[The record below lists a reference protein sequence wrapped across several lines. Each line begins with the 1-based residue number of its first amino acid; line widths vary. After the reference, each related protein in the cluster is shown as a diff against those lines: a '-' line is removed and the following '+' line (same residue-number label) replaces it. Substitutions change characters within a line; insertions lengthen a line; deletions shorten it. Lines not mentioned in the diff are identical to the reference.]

1 MKKHYHFVLIA
12 ISLIGLSSCMKKTD
26 QDRAIALVESKFE
39 KSGQQLNFDDSKLDS
54 LYTIEP
60 KAYADSLR
68 KGNELDSVLAVL
80 ESEIEHFS
88 QQESDSVGLISA
100 RITKDRYRLLE
111 IAKVKPQFIGWKL
124 TGVKTDELKTEVLTF
139 KFNKGITEIVP

>member
-1 MKKHYHFVLIA
+1 MKKHDQFLLIG
-12 ISLIGLSSCMKKTD
+12 ISLVGLSSCMKKTD
-26 QDRAIALVESKFE
+26 QDRAMALVESKFE
-39 KSGQQLNFDDSKLDS
+39 KSGQLNFDDSKLDS

-124 TGVKTDELKTEVLTF
+124 TGVKTGELKTEVLTF